1 LLGRG
6 FEEVGRLP
14 REQWAREVGP
24 FDDQRRARLADSAPI
39 VSALRSGRPAHGRF
53 HARLGEVGVCEVEVT
68 ALPLLEPDYF
78 EGALV
83 DFWPVETPAPE
94 TT

>member
-1 LLGRG
+1 
-6 FEEVGRLP
+6 
-14 REQWAREVGP
+14 
-24 FDDQRRARLADSAPI
+24 
-39 VSALRSGRPAHGRF
+39 
-53 HARLGEVGVCEVEVT
+53 VEVT